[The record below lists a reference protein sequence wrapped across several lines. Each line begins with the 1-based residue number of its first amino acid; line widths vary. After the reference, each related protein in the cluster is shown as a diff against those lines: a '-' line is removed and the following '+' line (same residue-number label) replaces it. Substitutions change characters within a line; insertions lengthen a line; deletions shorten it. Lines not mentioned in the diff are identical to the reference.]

1 MKREI
6 QKISQET
13 EPNENP
19 GFDLLLFHFNSNF
32 LFDFKW
38 RVIRAIAVL
47 PGDQGTRSLCSS
59 CVGRNREKREHSVTN
74 SRAGVP
80 TVP

>member
-32 LFDFKW
+32 LFVFKW
-38 RVIRAIAVL
+38 MVIRAIAVL
-47 PGDQGTRSLCSS
+47 PGDQGTRSLHSS
-59 CVGRNREKREHSVTN
+59 CVGRNRRGNTQ
-74 SRAGVP
+74 
-80 TVP
+80 